1 MKLRVL
7 QQVGLVLLLA
17 MLAGVSN
24 ASIIRTYDETDG
36 SGLLTYTDIG
46 NNQLKIEFDNTSA
59 NTLSSVITGLVFDVD
74 DDINSVSAYSFTD
87 GNGFDLTSLYDVVLD
102 AKSNIVKGNAKLDV
116 VFQPTSGIDGG
127 IYNAAGNS
135 NFFNTSMFPDVAT
148 LILTID
154 DPTTWA
160 LNDISN
166 DFLRLQQ
173 TGLDNEGS
181 LKVAGDLVVVPLPAA
196 FWLFGSGLLGLVGI
210 ARRRS

>member
-116 VFQPTSGIDGG
+116 LFQPTSGIDGG

-135 NFFNTSMFPDVAT
+135 NFFNTSMFPDIAT

-154 DPTTWA
+154 GPTTWA

-196 FWLFGSGLLGLVGI
+196 FWLLGSGLLGLVGI